1 MGSSMDELME
11 AMREALVAADFE
23 HDSLPSRALLLGLHR
38 ELNLLEDALEDND
51 AESAALLTASLLMH
65 MHNYHDMF
73 DLPAIFQEA
82 KRLVMTNSAR
92 KRQE

>member
-1 MGSSMDELME
+1 MDELLE

-51 AESAALLTASLLMH
+51 AEAAALLTASLLMH

>member
-51 AESAALLTASLLMH
+51 AEAAALLTASLLMH

-82 KRLVMTNSAR
+82 KRLVMTNSAG
-92 KRQE
+92 KGHE

>member
-23 HDSLPSRALLLGLHR
+23 HDSTPSKALLLGLHR

-82 KRLVMTNSAR
+82 KRLVMTNSAG
-92 KRQE
+92 KRSE

>member
-1 MGSSMDELME
+1 MDAGWTMDELME

-23 HDSLPSRALLLGLHR
+23 YDNQPSKALLLGLHR

-73 DLPAIFQEA
+73 DL
-82 KRLVMTNSAR
+82 
-92 KRQE
+92 

>member
-1 MGSSMDELME
+1 MDELLE

-23 HDSLPSRALLLGLHR
+23 YENPPSKALLLGLHR

-51 AESAALLTASLLMH
+51 AEAAALLTASLLMH

-73 DLPAIFQEA
+73 DLPAIFEEA
-82 KRLVMTNSAR
+82 KRLVMNNRASQ
-92 KRQE
+92 RQD

>member
-1 MGSSMDELME
+1 MGSSMDELLE

-23 HDSLPSRALLLGLHR
+23 HDSLPSKALLLGLHR

-82 KRLVMTNSAR
+82 KRLVMTNSAG
-92 KRQE
+92 KGHE